1 MKRQI
6 AIAAAA
12 AVAALLYTS
21 AFAAD
26 MATKAPPSPSAP
38 SSDWTGLYVGANG
51 GWGGK
56 DPTVT
61 FTPGDP
67 LANGVTC
74 TGGLGGGACPPSASF
89 NLNGGLGGFQIGY
102 NRQINQNWL
111 VGAEADF
118 DWSTIKGTGK
128 DSFRLVFDPS
138 SSFVASENVK
148 WFGTVRARVGFL
160 PLNNV
165 LLYGTAG
172 LAYGRV
178 DTNVGLNSTVT
189 EANGVTSF
197 NCTFAGG
204 PGARNCFVGN
214 SSRTQAGFA
223 VGGGGEY
230 LLWHNVSLK
239 AEYLYVDLGDGA
251 KTNVVARVPFGPTPP
266 TSFIAGYS
274 SVIFQTVRAGLNW
287 KF

>member
-12 AVAALLYTS
+12 ALLCTS

-26 MATKAPPSPSAP
+26 MATKAPPSPPAP
-38 SSDWTGLYVGANG
+38 SSGWTGFYVGANG

-61 FTPGDP
+61 FTPGD
-67 LANGVTC
+67 LVAGAVTC
-74 TGGLGGGACPPSASF
+74 PGGLGGGACPPPASF

-111 VGAEADF
+111 IGAEADF
-118 DWSTIKGTGK
+118 DWSTIKGTGA
-128 DSFRLVFDPS
+128 DSFTLAFTPS
-138 SSFVASENVK
+138 SSFVASENVQ

-165 LLYGTAG
+165 LLYGTGG

-178 DTNVGLNSTVT
+178 DTHVGMNSSIT
-189 EANGVTSF
+189 EANGATSF
-197 NCTFAGG
+197 ACTIAGG
-204 PGARNCFVGN
+204 AGATNCFVGN
-214 SSRTQAGFA
+214 SSRTQEGFA
-223 VGGGGEY
+223 VGAGGEY

-239 AEYLYVDLGDGA
+239 AEYLYVDLGHGA
-251 KTNVVARVPFGPTPP
+251 TTNVVARVPFTATPP

-274 SVIFQTVRAGLNW
+274 SVVFQTVRAGLNW